1 MNMFLRWP
9 VRLTA
14 AALFLG
20 LAGCGTNLEEILFQS
35 TTALGRTA
43 FDVFLT
49 EVANDLA
56 DALDRDDMP
65 PDDGDGDADNGDNG
79 GDGDGDGGDGG
90 DGGTNGTD
98 GVGAGEA
105 IYADNGCAA
114 CHCADATGGCALDAP
129 SLVSVDPDILAGSLN
144 GDTPHPGGTVDLSD
158 QELADLAA
166 YLASLGDSGDGNG
179 GLDGAALTADNCAA
193 CHGADGATGFAP
205 DISGQSAAELAAGLE
220 SPTHGSISLSDDEV
234 AAIAEFLGG

>member
-20 LAGCGTNLEEILFQS
+20 LAGCGTNLEELLYQS
-35 TTALGRTA
+35 VTALGRTA

-65 PDDGDGDADNGDNG
+65 PDDGDDNGDNG
-79 GDGDGDGGDGG
+79 GDGDGNGGDGG
-90 DGGTNGTD
+90 GDGTD
-98 GVGAGEA
+98 GVAAGEA

-114 CHCADATGGCALDAP
+114 CHCADAGGGCALDAP
-129 SLVSVDPDILAGSLN
+129 SLVNVESDTLASFLN
-144 GDTPHPGGTVDLSD
+144 GDAPHPGGTVDLSD

-166 YLASLGDSGDGNG
+166 YLASLGDSGGGNG
-179 GLDGAALTADNCAA
+179 VLDGAALMADNCAA
-193 CHGADGATGFAP
+193 CHGADGASGFAA